1 MKHWKPFKPGGF
13 YSCND
18 CSINIENQ
26 AVIHELNERLQSAEK
41 TITALEEL
49 CKVNGISL
57 DMIFE
62 PDSE

>member
-26 AVIHELNERLQSAEK
+26 ETIQELKNELMSTEA
-41 TITALEEL
+41 TIRALEHL
-49 CKVNGISL
+49 CKANGISL

-62 PDSE
+62 NDSE